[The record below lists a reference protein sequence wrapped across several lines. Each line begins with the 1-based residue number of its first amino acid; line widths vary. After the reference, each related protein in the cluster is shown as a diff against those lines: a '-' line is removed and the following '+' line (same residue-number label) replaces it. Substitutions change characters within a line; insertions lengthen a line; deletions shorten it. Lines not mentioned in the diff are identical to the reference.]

1 MKKYIFLFSCSIVLI
16 IATLQI
22 PAISN
27 EIATECSSV
36 SVICGTATESVS
48 CKGIIEE
55 NNGEFSA
62 KVQISEEDIFK
73 VKIGQSVN
81 ITCKAVG
88 DLPLKGKVKELS
100 NVAYQMT
107 YAAATFTVVDAVIEI
122 EENNADLKNGYTLT
136 AEIIYSEVK
145 DASILPFEGVAQD
158 KEGKY
163 YVYRIE
169 DNWAVKEY
177 VDVAFEDDKGAVL
190 SEDCE
195 FNKVCETPENLSG
208 DFVRIKNVG
217 ND

>member
-22 PAISN
+22 PTISN

-36 SVICGTATESVS
+36 SVISGTATESVS

-73 VKIGQSVN
+73 VKKGQSVK

-88 DLPLKGKVKELS
+88 DLPLKGRVKELS

-122 EENNADLKNGYTLT
+122 EKNNADLKNGYTIT
-136 AEIIYSEVK
+136 AEIIYLEVK

-195 FNKVCETPENLSG
+195 FQTVCETPENLSG